1 MLQVID
7 KGHILREQ
15 FLKLK
20 QMVPVLGFSNVL
32 FFCSPCDS
40 LAVFVSYSGQW
51 VSEGQRKPTLLC
63 HADLV
68 SWCFT
73 LLPVNLFISSICSL
87 HVSVSH
93 FGNSCSVS
101 NLFFIVVFVM
111 VTCDQQSLILLQLA
125 KGSDQSVQSLS
136 RVLLFATP
144 WTSLSITNSRSV
156 LKPMTFALV
165 IPSNHLISVILFSS
179 GLQSCPSGSFPVSQ
193 VFTSGGQSIGASA
206 STSVLPMMGSDNC

>member
-1 MLQVID
+1 MD
-7 KGHILREQ
+7 SEFLRGRENLLFSVTQ
-15 FLKLK
+15 TSFHGASLYCLLRYCIFDRLKVYGNPASSK
-20 QMVPVLGFSNVL
+20 
-32 FFCSPCDS
+32 S
-40 LAVFVSYSGQW
+40 L
-51 VSEGQRKPTLLC
+51 
-63 HADLV
+63 
-68 SWCFT
+68 
-73 LLPVNLFISSICSL
+73 VNLFISSICSL

-165 IPSNHLISVILFSS
+165 IPSNHLISVILFSY